1 MIPSYLFVHFLGG
14 WPMDTVQRNDL
25 PYRWYH
31 ELPAKIVPFFEDLG
45 VYHQ

>member
-1 MIPSYLFVHFLGG
+1 
-14 WPMDTVQRNDL
+14 MDTVQRNDL

-45 VYHQ
+45 LLVRSTRSR